1 MAREIIQPVSVHST
15 EGVGY
20 SHVAKAGDTVYIAG
34 QIALDTDGNLVG
46 KGDAEAQTHQVY
58 ANLQAILEE
67 LGGSLKDI
75 VKLTTYLTDRS
86 HLEAFRRVRN
96 RFFRDP
102 FPPNTLLFVSGLAQ
116 PDYLVEIEAVAFLP
130 FLQKR

>member
-1 MAREIIQPVSVHST
+1 MAREIIQPASVHST
-15 EGVGY
+15 AGVGY

-34 QIALDTDGNLVG
+34 QIALDADGALVG
-46 KGDAEAQTHQVY
+46 RGDIEAQTQQVY

-67 LGGSLKDI
+67 LGGGLKDI
-75 VKLTTYLTDRS
+75 VKLTTYLTERS

-96 RFFRDP
+96 RFFSDA
-102 FPPNTLLFVSGLAQ
+102 FPPNTLLFVSGLAH

-130 FLQKR
+130 GS